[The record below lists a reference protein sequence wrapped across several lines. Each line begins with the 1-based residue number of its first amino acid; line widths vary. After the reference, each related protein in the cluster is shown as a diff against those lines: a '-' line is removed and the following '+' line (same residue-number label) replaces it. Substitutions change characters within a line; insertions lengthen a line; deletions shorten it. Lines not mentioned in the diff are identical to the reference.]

1 LRPLLLFLAFSA
13 ACSGP
18 KLPRMAAPDPV
29 LMEKATSLSFDPG
42 RIAEL
47 DCKPLYQFSEGDLD
61 LWLAWLQAIEAD
73 PLQRVMLL
81 ARKNLGQPY
90 EIFLL
95 GEFPFELH
103 DPQPLYCLGKS
114 DCVVFV
120 EHIYAMALSKD
131 WPTFFQLLQRI
142 RYHQGQIGLLTRN
155 HYTEA
160 DWNPNNAWLFQDLTE
175 GLLGAQ
181 VAHYAAR
188 IDRGRFFKTRYG
200 LDVPWEVEDLQVS
213 YIPLASLDLVQ
224 DQLRPGDLVNV
235 VVGKNDDRLWVT
247 HVGLVSRGTDEGL
260 NFLHSADP
268 AVREEPMA
276 QFIARYEA
284 NREERLA
291 RDQPTL
297 RGFRFLRLL
306 PQP

>member
-1 LRPLLLFLAFSA
+1 VV
-13 ACSGP
+13 
-18 KLPRMAAPDPV
+18 APDPA
-29 LMEKATSLSFDPG
+29 LLERATSLSFDPG

-73 PLQRVMLL
+73 PLQRVMKL
-81 ARKNLGQPY
+81 ARKSIGQPY
-90 EIFLL
+90 ELFLL

-131 WPTFFQLLQRI
+131 WPSFFQLLQRI
-142 RYHQGQIGLLTRN
+142 RYHQGHIGLLTRN

-160 DWNPNNAWLFQDLTE
+160 DWNPNNAWLVQDLTDALP
-175 GLLGAQ
+175 GGQ
-181 VAHYAAR
+181 VAHYQAH
-188 IDRGRFFKTRYG
+188 IDRARFFKTRYG

-213 YIPLASLDLVQ
+213 YIPLAALDLVQ
-224 DQLRPGDLVNV
+224 DQLQPGDLVNV
-235 VVGKNDDRLWVT
+235 VVGKKDDRLWVT
-247 HVGLVSRGTDEGL
+247 HVGLISRDERKSL
-260 NFLHSADP
+260 NFLHSAEP

-276 QFIARYEA
+276 QFIERYEA